1 MKGEFY
7 IGLLTLLLLLAGCD
21 KVDAGRG
28 ENDGEAWPVSF
39 MLAGVTPT
47 RADGATGVADGTELT
62 IAAYDPNSHNL
73 VAVRNYKVASG
84 SLTLDET
91 DSEAMYLSVG
101 TYDFCAM
108 TPRQVLTGT
117 GKDGKHGHIQQGVDA
132 LGAVTRAQV
141 EAAATTAIQLN
152 NLDHLASQIRFT
164 VQVVPQK
171 VDSIA
176 SFAVRS
182 IGIDG
187 MVLAAEGEE
196 NYLLPDNKLVIPA
209 ADAAGKFGTLTIGG
223 TDAFTIESQV
233 DKGPGYINTQKT
245 PLVVFPKAESTF
257 KAVITVAVKKKLK
270 QEDGTIADG
279 EEETITLNAKIN
291 RLAFDP
297 GKRYNFEV
305 NYGWDYVRF
314 DITVAPWTTVTDN
327 STTGSGEQTVSHTIK
342 INQWDDDI
350 DLDMTI

>member
-1 MKGEFY
+1 M
-7 IGLLTLLLLLAGCD
+7 LALLLLLAGCD

-73 VAVRNYKVASG
+73 VAARNYKVTSG

-132 LGAVTRAQV
+132 LGSVTRAQV
-141 EAAATTAIQLN
+141 EAAATTAIQLA
-152 NLDHLASQIRFT
+152 NLDHLASQISFT

-171 VDSIA
+171 VDSVA
-176 SFAVRS
+176 SFAVQS
-182 IGIDG
+182 IEIDR
-187 MVLAAEGEE
+187 MVQVAEGEE

-209 ADAAGKFGTLTIGG
+209 ADAADKFGTLTIGG
-223 TDAFTIESQV
+223 TDAFTIGSQV

-245 PLVVFPKAESTF
+245 PRVVFPKAESTF
-257 KAVITVAVKKKLK
+257 NSIIKVKIQRNK
-270 QEDGTIADG
+270 
-279 EEETITLNAKIN
+279 ETEATDRLLSVKIN
-291 RLAFDP
+291 RLAFEP
-297 GKRYNFEV
+297 GKRYLFEV

-314 DITVAPWTTVTDN
+314 NITVAPWTTVTDD
-327 STTGSGEQTVSHTIK
+327 SEVGGGVQTVTHTIN
-342 INQWDDDI
+342 INPWGEDTK
-350 DLDMTI
+350 LDMDI